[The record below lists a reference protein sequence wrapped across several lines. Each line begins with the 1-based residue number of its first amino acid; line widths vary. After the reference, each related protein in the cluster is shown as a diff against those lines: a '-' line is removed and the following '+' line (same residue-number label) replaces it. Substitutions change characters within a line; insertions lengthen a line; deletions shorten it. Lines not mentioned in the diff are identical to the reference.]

1 MFLIYFLF
9 IFFMYLFY
17 RYTCVYI
24 LKSFFFFFFFRYFKR
39 WCSIDREAFPAKN
52 LYVSPRE
59 FQNSG
64 HRFALKFNYAYI
76 TVIYFCNFDIRIK
89 ANE

>member
-1 MFLIYFLF
+1 MFLIYFLLSF
-9 IFFMYLFY
+9 LSIHV
-17 RYTCVYI
+17 CIYI
-24 LKSFFFFFFFRYFKR
+24 KKFFFFFFFRYFKR

>member
-1 MFLIYFLF
+1 MFLIYFLLSF
-9 IFFMYLFY
+9 LSIHV
-17 RYTCVYI
+17 CIYI
-24 LKSFFFFFFFRYFKR
+24 KKFFFFLFFFRYFKR

>member
-1 MFLIYFLF
+1 MFLIYFLLSF
-9 IFFMYLFY
+9 LSIHV
-17 RYTCVYI
+17 CIYI
-24 LKSFFFFFFFRYFKR
+24 KMFFFFFFFFRYFKR

>member
-1 MFLIYFLF
+1 MFLIYFLLSF
-9 IFFMYLFY
+9 LSIHV
-17 RYTCVYI
+17 CIYI
-24 LKSFFFFFFFRYFKR
+24 KMFFFLFFFRYFKR

>member
-1 MFLIYFLF
+1 MFLIYFLLSF
-9 IFFMYLFY
+9 LSIHV
-17 RYTCVYI
+17 CIYI
-24 LKSFFFFFFFRYFKR
+24 KMFFFSFFFRYFKR

>member
-1 MFLIYFLF
+1 MFLIYFLLSF
-9 IFFMYLFY
+9 LSIHV
-17 RYTCVYI
+17 CIYI
-24 LKSFFFFFFFRYFKR
+24 KMFFFSFFFRYFKR

-52 LYVSPRE
+52 LYVSLRE

>member
-1 MFLIYFLF
+1 MFLIYFLSF
-9 IFFMYLFY
+9 LSIHV
-17 RYTCVYI
+17 CIYI
-24 LKSFFFFFFFRYFKR
+24 KMFFFSFFFRYFKR